1 MDEPKQ
7 FLATDP
13 DLYEHFMGRWSVGLA
28 EPFLDFAAIPQGQRV
43 LDVGCGTGVITLAL
57 ATRGCAAVGT
67 DASEAYLDGA
77 RRLRSHEAVAYEQAD
92 ARNLPY
98 PTASFDACVSTLA
111 IDVVPDPEK
120 VVAEMR
126 RITRP
131 GGIVACGTFDFWGG
145 TSAMQLVLDTG
156 ATIDDGLRT
165 IRDYLRS
172 RPLVW
177 RNGQA
182 QLWQQIGLIEVAEV
196 PIVISFDY
204 QTFDDYWTSYA
215 TGPSRAA
222 QRLQEMPA
230 EKRDE
235 LRHLVSFGY
244 LASMPDGPRS
254 FAAIVRSVR
263 GVVPR

>member
-1 MDEPKQ
+1 
-7 FLATDP
+7 
-13 DLYEHFMGRWSVGLA
+13 
-28 EPFLDFAAIPQGQRV
+28 
-43 LDVGCGTGVITLAL
+43 
-57 ATRGCAAVGT
+57 
-67 DASEAYLDGA
+67 
-77 RRLRSHEAVAYEQAD
+77 
-92 ARNLPY
+92 
-98 PTASFDACVSTLA
+98 VSTLA
-111 IDVVPDPEK
+111 IDVVPEPEK
-120 VVAEMR
+120 VAAEMR

-145 TSAMQLVLDTG
+145 TSALQLVLDTG
-156 ATIDDGLRT
+156 ATIDDGLRA

-172 RPLVW
+172 RPLIW

-182 QLWQQIGLIEVAEV
+182 QLWQKIGLIEVAEV

-222 QRLQEMPA
+222 QRLQEMPV

-235 LRHLVSFGY
+235 IRRLVRFGY
-244 LASMPDGPRS
+244 LAGMPDGPRS
-254 FAAIVRSVR
+254 FAAIVRSVK